1 MNINDWLHETQEN
14 NSRFEKIYKELV
26 LNRHTDNHSFW
37 KSVLFWLESSY
48 DAGHKDA
55 NNSDNHCII
64 K

>member
-26 LNRHTDNHSFW
+26 LNRYTDNHSFW
-37 KSVLFWLESSY
+37 KSVLFWLESAY
-48 DAGHKDA
+48 YAGCEK
-55 NNSDNHCII
+55 NQE